1 MLTLLVGCK
10 AWENWDDKVDTWG
23 DNNAIAYMI

>member
-10 AWENWDDKVDTWG
+10 AWENWDDIVIVIVGYTTMQLH
-23 DNNAIAYMI
+23 A